1 MGDLAGLIAGLT
13 RASVA
18 IGPALRPAAQAAGKQ
33 MKQTW
38 RGIFPWSGS
47 PHLPQIGG
55 LIRYE
60 TTVSGLGVEAQAWV
74 QKTEQGN
81 LAHLIEYGSPYSG
94 AHPGGAPALAAA
106 AGPFAIELAVIAE
119 TVLNSI

>member
-1 MGDLAGLIAGLT
+1 MGDLAGLVAGLT

-38 RGIFPWSGS
+38 RGTFPWSGS
-47 PHLPQIGG
+47 SHLPQIGG

-60 TTVSGLGVEAQAWV
+60 TKVSGLAVEAQAWV
-74 QKTEQGN
+74 EKEGQGN
-81 LAHLIEYGSPYSG
+81 LAHLIEYGGPYNG

-106 AGPFAIELAVIAE
+106 APAFAIELALIAD